1 MKFELSTHASI
12 RQQQRGVPPLISD
25 WLISYGDEQ
34 FDGRGGII
42 RFFSK
47 QGIRRLEKDVGR
59 DPIKRLSEFM
69 RCYLVQSSKDGVVIT
84 QGKRY
89 ANRHILRC

>member
-1 MKFELSTHASI
+1 MKLEFTRHASL
-12 RQQQRGVPPLISD
+12 RKQQRGVPPLISD

-34 FDGRGGII
+34 FDGKGGVI

-47 QGIRRLEKDVGR
+47 EGIRRLEKDVGS
-59 DPIKRLSEFM
+59 DPLKRLSEFM
-69 RCYLVQSSKDGVVIT
+69 RCYLVQSSKDGSVIT

-89 ANRHILRC
+89 SSRHILRC